1 MRYLFSVIPSVQQ
14 LQSCLIILMVM
25 NHKKENKAKS
35 ITHTHTQTHIN
46 KGSQKCQADVTVYQG
61 TQQRPQLHTLLPSMQ
76 INCIVQCIDLYGEIV
91 KSY

>member
-1 MRYLFSVIPSVQQ
+1 MFDYFDGDEQKTEGKIY
-14 LQSCLIILMVM
+14 
-25 NHKKENKAKS
+25 N
-35 ITHTHTQTHIN
+35 THTHTHIN

-61 TQQRPQLHTLLPSMQ
+61 TQQRPQLHTLLASMQ

>member
-1 MRYLFSVIPSVQQ
+1 
-14 LQSCLIILMVM
+14 MVM
-25 NHKKENKAKS
+25 NRKKKTERKIYN
-35 ITHTHTQTHIN
+35 THTHAHTHTHIN

-61 TQQRPQLHTLLPSMQ
+61 TQQRPQLHTLLASMQ